1 MKNYQ
6 IVVVNE
12 FKKENISE
20 EDFIKLFNEKLAT
33 LLIMQEQIT
42 N

>member
-6 IVVVNE
+6 IVIVND
-12 FKKENISE
+12 FKNDNISE

-33 LLIMQEQIT
+33 LLIMQEQLT